1 MFPILQT
8 RYECKC
14 NKSNV
19 GCSPCTNN
27 VAVKCCVLINLV
39 ECYSFFRLVSELG
52 QFCLKSLLSQEV
64 KIN

>member
-8 RYECKC
+8 RYECNS

-27 VAVKCCVLINLV
+27 VAVKSCVLINLV
-39 ECYSFFRLVSELG
+39 ECYSSFRLVSDLG
-52 QFCLKSLLSQEV
+52 QFFLKSLLSQEI